1 VLNIVNPQPSQCKI
15 CGGISPLLGVVDFH
29 KSCIEAQG
37 KILNISGKP
46 IYYRRCNACGFVFTE
61 AFDDWSPGAFL
72 KYIYNQDY
80 ITVDPDYAGARS
92 ASNAQAVEA
101 MFPASRAAISVLDY
115 GGGGG
120 LFARV
125 LGEAGFRAT
134 TYDPFSNFSARPQGL
149 FELITC
155 FEVMEHV
162 PFPGIAVADMSGLL
176 AAEGVI
182 LFSTLTQPANFEEL
196 GLRWWYVAPR
206 NGHVSIYSRHALAI
220 LFEKHG
226 LQLFSLSDLVHLA
239 YRKLPAFA
247 AHLVHG
253 SQALSPLA
261 KAEIPVLSCPVV
273 LPLT

>member
-1 VLNIVNPQPSQCKI
+1 MLNIVNPQPSECKI
-15 CGGISPLLGVVDFH
+15 CGGVSPLLGVVDFH

-46 IYYRRCNACGFVFTE
+46 IYYRRCNACGFVFTDV
-61 AFDDWSPGAFL
+61 FDDWSAGAFR
-72 KYIYNQDY
+72 KYIYNNDY
-80 ITVDPDYAGARS
+80 ITVDPNYAGSRAT
-92 ASNAQAVEA
+92 SNAKAVEKT
-101 MFPASRAAISVLDY
+101 FQASRTTISVLDY
-115 GGGGG
+115 GGGSG

-134 TYDPFSNFSARPQGL
+134 TYDPFSNFSAHPQGL

-162 PFPGIAVADMSGLL
+162 PFPDIAVAEMGGLL

-182 LFSTLTQPANFEEL
+182 LFSTLTQPANFDEL

-206 NGHVSIYSRHALAI
+206 NGHVSIYSRRALTI

-226 LQLFSLSDLVHLA
+226 LQLFSLTDLVHMA

-247 AHLVHG
+247 AHLVQG
-253 SQALSPLA
+253 SQALKQAS
-261 KAEIPVLSCPVV
+261 ES
-273 LPLT
+273 